1 MNRPPTAM
9 HGPSTPIEPAARG
22 ADAPGTRPAAES
34 RTLRLSAWSRVEV
47 AAASAPAPHHAV
59 NEDAHSLLA
68 PPADDAG
75 RVLVLADGVGGGAL
89 AAEVSRRL
97 VEALQARLGRGPVD
111 ADAISRAVLD
121 ADRELRDFVAAHA
134 RAPGAATLA
143 LCVPAGRSAADW
155 WIGWV
160 GDCRVYALGTGR
172 DEPARLLTR
181 DDTYRQLGETPPPG
195 GSPDDPARMVGNGA
209 VRAPN
214 TCRMR
219 LAPGERLLLCSDGV
233 HKHLTPHQIGEGLR
247 GRGPLGGRCADLVA
261 HARRAGS
268 TDDATVLV
276 VERRRRSWLL
286 GLAAALVCAALL
298 LLGGLALWNAYGLGG
313 RATPPVFGTGDPER
327 ADPADAALPPVTE
340 PALAE
345 PPVPAV
351 PSPAVPP
358 APPPAPEKPR

>member
-1 MNRPPTAM
+1 MPGPT
-9 HGPSTPIEPAARG
+9 TPIEPAAPRG
-22 ADAPGTRPAAES
+22 ADAPVRPSVEA
-34 RTLRLSAWSRVEV
+34 RTLRLSAWSRLEV

-59 NEDAHSLLA
+59 NEDAHSPLA
-68 PPADDAG
+68 PPAEAF

-111 ADAISRAVLD
+111 AEAISRAVLD
-121 ADRELRDFVAAHA
+121 ADRELRDFVAAQG
-134 RAPGAATLA
+134 RKPGAATLA

-214 TCRMR
+214 TARVR
-219 LAPGERLLLCSDGV
+219 LARGGRLLLCSDGV

-247 GRGPLGGRCADLVA
+247 ARGPLGGRCADLVA

-268 TDDATVLV
+268 TDDATVLAL
-276 VERRRRSWLL
+276 ERRRLSWVLW
-286 GLAAALVCAALL
+286 LAAALLAAALL

-313 RATPPVFGTGDPER
+313 RATPPVFTDAPGS

-345 PPVPAV
+345 PRLVEPPGPPASA
-351 PSPAVPP
+351 PSASP
-358 APPPAPEKPR
+358 APPSPPSGEKPR